1 MGNIIF
7 NITVCIIGILIL
19 IVHFVSLVMKKNKR
33 NDEKWLLL
41 YILFTIIHFSIYL
54 CFSFVKLNYTS
65 DNYIII
71 HYTLFYIMIN
81 LEVLLL
87 FRYMMFYNFSTK
99 KLKIIMRIIN
109 LLLFLIFISLDIIN
123 IFTGIFFHVENGEY
137 IRSNWMIVSQG
148 YQFLVFFGIIIVAL
162 TNKKANYLEKIAV
175 SFFSIFPLLSIIV
188 QNYLKGYAIN
198 YASIIISVEIIFFYI
213 SHQKSVQLAE
223 KEEMNKEVQIKLML
237 SQIQPH
243 FIYNSLSSI
252 STLIS
257 IDPEKA
263 QKSLD
268 EFTEYLR
275 RNLSSL
281 TETKLI
287 PFEDELR
294 HIETYVSL
302 EKLRFNNR
310 LNVIYDIGTTDFLVP
325 PLSIQ
330 PLVENAIKHGVLK
343 KIEGGD
349 ITITTFELDSE
360 YVVEIKD
367 DGVGFDI
374 SNINFE
380 QNQNFGLKNINY
392 RIHQMCNG
400 YLTISSKKD
409 VGTKITVKFK
419 K

>member
-268 EFTEYLR
+268 DFTEYLR

>member
-1 MGNIIF
+1 
-7 NITVCIIGILIL
+7 
-19 IVHFVSLVMKKNKR
+19 
-33 NDEKWLLL
+33 
-41 YILFTIIHFSIYL
+41 
-54 CFSFVKLNYTS
+54 
-65 DNYIII
+65 
-71 HYTLFYIMIN
+71 MI
-81 LEVLLL
+81 
-87 FRYMMFYNFSTK
+87 
-99 KLKIIMRIIN
+99 
-109 LLLFLIFISLDIIN
+109 
-123 IFTGIFFHVENGEY
+123 
-137 IRSNWMIVSQG
+137 
-148 YQFLVFFGIIIVAL
+148 
-162 TNKKANYLEKIAV
+162 
-175 SFFSIFPLLSIIV
+175 
-188 QNYLKGYAIN
+188 
-198 YASIIISVEIIFFYI
+198 
-213 SHQKSVQLAE
+213 QK
-223 KEEMNKEVQIKLML
+223 
-237 SQIQPH
+237 
-243 FIYNSLSSI
+243 
-252 STLIS
+252 
-257 IDPEKA
+257 KA

-380 QNQNFGLKNINY
+380 QNQNFGLQNINY

>member
-19 IVHFVSLVMKKNKR
+19 IVHFVGLVIKKNKR

-41 YILFTIIHFSIYL
+41 FILFTIIHFSIYL
-54 CFSFVKLNYTS
+54 IFSFVKLNYTS
-65 DNYIII
+65 DNFIII

-109 LLLFLIFISLDIIN
+109 LLLFLIFIALDFIN
-123 IFTGIFFHVENGEY
+123 IFTGIFFYAENGEY
-137 IRSNWMIVSQG
+137 IRNDWMIVSQG

-162 TNKKANYLEKIAV
+162 TNKRASYSEKIAV

-263 QKSLD
+263 QRSLD

-275 RNLSSL
+275 INLASL

-287 PFEDELR
+287 PFDDELR

-392 RIHQMCNG
+392 RIHRMCNG
-400 YLTISSKKD
+400 NLTISSKKD
-409 VGTKITVKFK
+409 VGTKITVEFK